1 MPKVDIRKNDLNLL
15 VVLDVLLD
23 ELHISNAAK
32 RLNLSQPAMSRAL
45 ARLRIMFDD
54 PLIVRVSK
62 GYQRTPR
69 GEMLVSTVGSIL
81 NKIEN
86 TLSEREF
93 DPEVYQHEFVV
104 CTLDY
109 GEAVL
114 MPRIMERIMAEAP
127 GIKIKIAHRRM
138 YSISEVLDGTAD
150 ILLGTVADDPPKHCV
165 VQPLYDDIFVC
176 VENTGAIIHQ

>member
-1 MPKVDIRKNDLNLL
+1 
-15 VVLDVLLD
+15 
-23 ELHISNAAK
+23 
-32 RLNLSQPAMSRAL
+32 
-45 ARLRIMFDD
+45 
-54 PLIVRVSK
+54 
-62 GYQRTPR
+62 
-69 GEMLVSTVGSIL
+69 MLVSTVGSIL

-127 GIKIKIAHRRM
+127 GITRM
-138 YSISEVLDGTAD
+138 
-150 ILLGTVADDPPKHCV
+150 
-165 VQPLYDDIFVC
+165 VQPAAIAALTTRNPGSLI
-176 VENTGAIIHQ
+176 TGIPASDTRATFAPVLSIPTMPCALARSLWSRQANSLGG